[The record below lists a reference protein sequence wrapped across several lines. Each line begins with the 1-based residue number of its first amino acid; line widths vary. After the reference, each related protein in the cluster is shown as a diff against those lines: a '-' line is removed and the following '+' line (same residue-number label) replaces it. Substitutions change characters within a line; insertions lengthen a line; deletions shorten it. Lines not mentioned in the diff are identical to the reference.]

1 VERYA
6 LEISKRIQ
14 PTPRMIAPNKA
25 LGQINGHLWEQFL
38 LPFLL
43 QKNEILWS
51 PANTGAWIVRDQ
63 VVTIHD
69 ASVFDHPEWFNP
81 IFSLWTRISWKILA
95 RRAKAIITV
104 SNFSR
109 ERLKFHLE
117 ISEDKIHVIHNG
129 VGESFKFQQQKSI
142 ETAREKYGLSK
153 PYFLFVGTHEPRKN
167 LTRLMQAWELLNLKS
182 HSLFIAGAEGNVF
195 SNNRGRETRPLQAYI
210 SDEHLPA
217 LYSGATAVIVPSFYE
232 GFGLTILEAMACG
245 APVIVSD
252 IAVFREIFNGA
263 ALFVDPHDPQ
273 EMANA
278 MMKIVEDKSFA
289 MTLREKG
296 LSHASK
302 FSWDESA
309 RKTQGIIKEA
319 SDSHL

>member
-1 VERYA
+1 
-6 LEISKRIQ
+6 
-14 PTPRMIAPNKA
+14 M
-25 LGQINGHLWEQFL
+25 
-38 LPFLL
+38 
-43 QKNEILWS
+43 
-51 PANTGAWIVRDQ
+51 
-63 VVTIHD
+63 
-69 ASVFDHPEWFNP
+69 
-81 IFSLWTRISWKILA
+81 
-95 RRAKAIITV
+95 
-104 SNFSR
+104 
-109 ERLKFHLE
+109 
-117 ISEDKIHVIHNG
+117 
-129 VGESFKFQQQKSI
+129 
-142 ETAREKYGLSK
+142 
-153 PYFLFVGTHEPRKN
+153 
-167 LTRLMQAWELLNLKS
+167 
-182 HSLFIAGAEGNVF
+182 
-195 SNNRGRETRPLQAYI
+195 
-210 SDEHLPA
+210 
-217 LYSGATAVIVPSFYE
+217 
-232 GFGLTILEAMACG
+232 TILEAMACG